1 MNLQKSIQALCLI
14 FSLSLIYSFQS
25 ATAGEEERM
34 QYISFN
40 PSLMNSIR
48 TGQKTATVRAGHRDY
63 YSIGPAIA
71 KASDGT
77 VYNIEIEDVLL
88 TTYTWSDSAINSEI
102 LRRENMRDTS
112 IVGFEQLFDALK
124 YYYPTLEKDGPVT
137 VVLFKLVE

>member
-1 MNLQKSIQALCLI
+1 MGI
-14 FSLSLIYSFQS
+14 QS

-34 QYISFN
+34 QTISFN

-63 YSIGPAIA
+63 HLVGPALA
-71 KASDGT
+71 RATDGT
-77 VYNIEIEDVLL
+77 LINIEIEEVLL
-88 TTYTWSDSAINSEI
+88 TTYTWSDNAINSEI

-124 YYYPTLEKDGPVT
+124 YYYPSLEKDGPVT
-137 VVLFKLVE
+137 VVLFRLAE